1 MSLFFVLN
9 VLVLNYMAAN
19 FRIGNGYDVH
29 RLADGLPLWL
39 GGIRVAHSKGCVAH
53 SDGDVLIHALCDAL
67 LGAAALRDIGYHFP
81 DSDTAYKGID
91 SKILLAKVMELLRK
105 KNYELGNA
113 DITLVLQQPK
123 VSALIPAMQQ
133 CLAAV
138 MQVSENQI
146 SIKATTSEGIGFAGR
161 EEGAAAYATVL
172 VYKKQ
177 G

>member
-1 MSLFFVLN
+1 
-9 VLVLNYMAAN
+9 MATN

-39 GGIRVAHSKGCVAH
+39 GGIKVAHNKGCVAH

-67 LGAAALRDIGYHFP
+67 LGAVALRDIGYHFP
-81 DSDTAYKGID
+81 DNDAAYKGID
-91 SKILLAKVMELLRK
+91 SKILLTKLMELLRSK
-105 KNYELGNA
+105 GYELGNA
-113 DITLVLQQPK
+113 DVTLILQQPK
-123 VSALIPAMQQ
+123 VKTLIPAMQQ
-133 CLAAV
+133 CLAKV
-138 MQVSENQI
+138 MQVSEEQI

-161 EEGAAAYATVL
+161 EEGAAAYATAL